1 MPITAFSNF
10 TDGLDPNRRS
20 REHFITKINLEDDR
34 LWVPYANGVWFQP
47 CCFNVTSG
55 GFSVV
60 LKGLPGSMVG
70 THYHVGTVHGYTM
83 RGHWRYLEHDWI
95 AKPGTYIYEPAGE
108 AHTLV
113 ITEDSPEPMITLFVV
128 GGGLVYLDKAENGGV
143 AEMRAVRLVQVGK
156 PLEQADIRIPEIG
169 SSDVLIRVAAAG
181 ICHSDAH
188 YRAGSS
194 KIDSL
199 PVTLGHEVA
208 GRVEKVGAQVANLA
222 AGDRVCVHY
231 LVTCGRCDFCKRGKE
246 QFCRSGQM
254 IGKHRDGGYAEFIK
268 VPVANAL
275 PLPDEIPFEVGAIMM
290 CSSATA
296 LHALNKARFKA
307 GESIAIFGFGG
318 LGFSAL
324 QLARALDCGD
334 VYVVEINPAKLA
346 SAVRMGAIAL
356 DARAADPVEQIK
368 EATVGRGVD
377 VALELIGSAKTM
389 RQAVLCLGPLGRA
402 AVVGLTAESMSI
414 FPYTELINKEVEIIG
429 VSDHLATELPALIEF
444 ARSGKLGF
452 PPETLRVVDLD
463 AAQIN
468 AALESLEDSIDHV
481 RTVIVRSSD
490 K

>member
-1 MPITAFSNF
+1 
-10 TDGLDPNRRS
+10 
-20 REHFITKINLEDDR
+20 
-34 LWVPYANGVWFQP
+34 
-47 CCFNVTSG
+47 
-55 GFSVV
+55 
-60 LKGLPGSMVG
+60 
-70 THYHVGTVHGYTM
+70 
-83 RGHWRYLEHDWI
+83 
-95 AKPGTYIYEPAGE
+95 
-108 AHTLV
+108 
-113 ITEDSPEPMITLFVV
+113 
-128 GGGLVYLDKAENGGV
+128 
-143 AEMRAVRLVQVGK
+143 MRAVRLVQVGK
-156 PLEQADIRIPEIG
+156 PLEQADIPIPEVG

-188 YRAGSS
+188 YRAGIS

-231 LVTCGRCDFCKRGKE
+231 LVTCGRCDFCKCGLE

-268 VPVANAL
+268 VPVANAF

-334 VYVVEINPAKLA
+334 VYVVEINSAKLA
-346 SAVRMGAIAL
+346 SAATMGAVAI
-356 DARAADPVEQIK
+356 DARTEDPVEQIK
-368 EATVGRGVD
+368 DAAAGRGVD

-402 AVVGLTAESMSI
+402 ALVGLTTESMSI

-444 ARSGKLGF
+444 ARSEKLRF
-452 PPETLRVVDLD
+452 PAETLRVIDLD

-468 AALESLEDSIDHV
+468 AALDALEDSIDHV
-481 RTVIVRSSD
+481 RTVIVPDWR
-490 K
+490 